1 MRALAITDVGIRR
14 ENNEDYFMM
23 NQERRIFVISDGMGG
38 YQAGEIASEIASKAI
53 LEEFE
58 AIQSFHFEE
67 DIYKLLDRANDAI
80 LDYVKEHPECR
91 GMGTTVVVAYLG
103 EDKLHLANVGDSRGY
118 GVNKSS
124 IKQLTQDHSLVAE
137 LVKIGSISAEEA
149 ESHPDRN
156 IITSALG
163 VEHKYEVFI
172 QSFDVHEFDYVLLCS
187 DGLSNMVTSQEILNV
202 FQNVSFE
209 SIPEKLVEMA
219 NAQGGKD
226 NITVLCIEL

>member
-14 ENNEDYFMM
+14 ENNEDYYMM

-38 YQAGEIASEIASKAI
+38 YQAGEIASEIASKTI
-53 LEEFE
+53 LEQFE
-58 AIQSFHFEE
+58 AIQAFRFEE

-91 GMGTTVVVAYLG
+91 GMGTTVVVAYL
-103 EDKLHLANVGDSRGY
+103 EDEKLHLANVGDSRGY
-118 GVNKSS
+118 GVSKTS
-124 IKQLTQDHSLVAE
+124 IQQLTQDHSLVAE

-172 QSFDVHEFDYVLLCS
+172 QSFDINEFDYVLLCS

>member
-1 MRALAITDVGIRR
+1 MRALAMTDVGIRR
-14 ENNEDYFMM
+14 ENNEDYYLM
-23 NQERRIFVISDGMGG
+23 NQDRRIFVISDGMGG
-38 YQAGEIASEIASKAI
+38 YQAGEIASEIASKTI
-53 LEEFE
+53 LEQFE
-58 AIQSFHFEE
+58 SLKTFHFEE
-67 DIYKLLDRANDAI
+67 DIFMILDKANNAI
-80 LDYVKEHPECR
+80 LDYVKGHPECR
-91 GMGTTVVVAYLG
+91 GMGTTVVVAYL
-103 EDKLHLANVGDSRGY
+103 DDAKLYLANVGDSRGY
-118 GVNKSS
+118 GVNQTS

-172 QSFDVHEFDYVLLCS
+172 QSFDIKEFDYVLLCS

>member
-1 MRALAITDVGIRR
+1 MRALARTDVGIRR

-38 YQAGEIASEIASKAI
+38 YQAGEIASEIASKTI
-53 LEEFE
+53 LEQFE
-58 AIQSFHFEE
+58 AIQAFHFEE
-67 DIYKLLDRANDAI
+67 DIYKLLDKANDAI
-80 LDYVKEHPECR
+80 LDYVKKHPECR
-91 GMGTTVVVAYLG
+91 GMGTTVVVAYL
-103 EDKLHLANVGDSRGY
+103 EDEKLHLANVGDSRGY
-118 GVNKSS
+118 GVTKSN

-156 IITSALG
+156 VITSALG

-172 QSFDVHEFDYVLLCS
+172 QSFDIKEFDYVLLCS